1 MDKVYRPIKP
11 KKEDL
16 IKVYDVF
23 NEIFKGKDMFYTT
36 EEMKKLSKEKIAL
49 WVKLRVWTFLRNWWT

>member
-1 MDKVYRPIKP
+1 MMDKVHRPSKP

-16 IKVYDVF
+16 IRVYDVF

-36 EEMKKLSKEKIAL
+36 EEMKKISKEKIAL
-49 WVKLRVWTFLRNWWT
+49 